1 MPSAARE
8 KEGKA
13 RMTSEELFFR
23 RGELCRIVGLTPRQ
37 VQYWDKTALL
47 RPSYRTKG
55 GHGRYSFQ
63 DLIAFKTA
71 KRLLDAGVPL
81 QRMRRSI
88 GALQKILPS
97 VKRPLV
103 DLTLVATGE
112 LVLVFHKGAVFEAI
126 SGQEWII
133 PVAEIEKEAIRW
145 KRQSKETAR
154 QERMKLAS
162 EPRKDSLRSV

>member
-1 MPSAARE
+1 
-8 KEGKA
+8 
-13 RMTSEELFFR
+13 MTSEELFFR
-23 RGELCRIVGLTPRQ
+23 RGELCRIVGLSARQ
-37 VQYWDKTALL
+37 VQYWDKTGLL
-47 RPSYRTKG
+47 KPSYRTRG

-81 QRMRRSI
+81 QRVRRSI
-88 GALQKILPS
+88 ASLQKMLPH

-112 LVLVFHKGAVFEAI
+112 LVLVFHKGSAFEAI

-133 PVAEIEKEAIRW
+133 PVAEIEKEALRY
-145 KRQSKETAR
+145 KRQRAR
-154 QERMKLAS
+154 AVGQKRLRL
-162 EPRKDSLRSV
+162 EPELRKDFLKSL

>member
-1 MPSAARE
+1 
-8 KEGKA
+8 
-13 RMTSEELFFR
+13 MTSEELFFR

-37 VQYWDKTALL
+37 VQYWDKTGLL

-81 QRMRRSI
+81 QRVRRSI
-88 GALQKILPS
+88 ASLQEILPS

-112 LVLVFHKGAVFEAI
+112 LVLVLHKGAAFEAI

-133 PVAEIEKEAIRW
+133 PVAEIEKEALRW
-145 KRQSKETAR
+145 KRHTRKTVSPAVTR
-154 QERMKLAS
+154 LAP
-162 EPRKDSLRSV
+162 EPRKNFLRSV